1 MNPALLRRLLMWVA
15 PLAIG
20 YVVKKYEEKQAR
32 KKTGKSNGQRYGLE
46 TNNPTYKNEVGFFL
60 SFFPETMIEKKP
72 EN

>member
-32 KKTGKSNGQRYGLE
+32 KKQ
-46 TNNPTYKNEVGFFL
+46 
-60 SFFPETMIEKKP
+60 EKAMTSGTA
-72 EN
+72 